1 MKHWFTI
8 VNFPTIY
15 QPSILSTE
23 ITLRQFLKVCPASP
37 DLDLRNSLR
46 SELILMWFN
55 LQMQTWFYKVS
66 LRQLSKVCPT
76 SPDSNLKKRLRL
88 PDSTG
93 WFFPYFLQHNQKPE
107 LPISLQKSMHQALQI
122 FKNHGERVCESQKSF
137 ISVNKNLKYST
148 KVL

>member
-8 VNFPTIY
+8 VNFSTIY
-15 QPSILSTE
+15 QPSILSTKT
-23 ITLRQFLKVCPASP
+23 TLRQFLKVCPASP

-46 SELILMWFN
+46 SELILIWFN

-66 LRQLSKVCPT
+66 LRQLSKVCPA
-76 SPDSNLKKRLRL
+76 SPDSNLKKQSSLAWFY
-88 PDSTG
+88 S
-93 WFFPYFLQHNQKPE
+93 WFFQSCLQHNQKPE

-122 FKNHGERVCESQKSF
+122 FKIHGERVRESQKSF
-137 ISVNKNLKYST
+137 IWVNKNLKYST